1 MNPESDFIVRKV
13 WELVELCAEQRRHC
27 RWVNMEDFRNALDS
41 WEIGR
46 KDAYAALL
54 ELEQGNYLLTMR
66 RGEGDTITDIVIT
79 PEEEPPSKSSQ
90 RSGPVRPAE
99 AHAALKCR
107 EYTTMEM
114 GRLRIILG
122 CVVAIYD
129 EDRFVDLAGPLHH
142 SRRDVCVQL
151 HERAGKQHTHARRIH
166 DDPTHL
172 V

>member
-66 RGEGDTITDIVIT
+66 RGEGDTITYIVIT

-90 RSGPVRPAE
+90 RFLSPRLAENTPHSNAASTRPSRSATPGSSWGGTLLLFTLKTDSWIRRGRTLKPTSCMPS
-99 AHAALKCR
+99 AAW
-107 EYTTMEM
+107 M
-114 GRLRIILG
+114 GW
-122 CVVAIYD
+122 
-129 EDRFVDLAGPLHH
+129 ET
-142 SRRDVCVQL
+142 S
-151 HERAGKQHTHARRIH
+151 
-166 DDPTHL
+166 
-172 V
+172 